1 MDGELAPLKEFL
13 SRTPFF
19 GGVDD
24 AALDQLARLL
34 IARDVPANEA
44 VFREGESGRSMFIVQ
59 TGEVVALQEAASA
72 PFVKLMR
79 FRPGDFFGETTLIE
93 MQPRLFTAI
102 AEQDARVLELKSLHL
117 YALYQRD
124 VHAYVMVLQNIN
136 RELCRRLRRAS
147 QRVSRLA
154 AEFDDE
160 QTQMPD
166 DRPSGE

>member
-1 MDGELAPLKEFL
+1 VETDLAELKEFL

-34 IARDVPANEA
+34 IARDFALGET
-44 VFREGESGRSMFIVQ
+44 VFSEGDHGRSMFIVR
-59 TGEVVALQEAASA
+59 TGEVVALQRSETA
-72 PFVKLMR
+72 PVKLMR

-93 MQPRLFTAI
+93 MQPRPFSAV
-102 AEQDARVLELKSLHL
+102 AEQPSQVLELKSLHL

-147 QRVSRLA
+147 QRLSYLA
-154 AEFDDE
+154 AEFADDE
-160 QTQMPD
+160 TQMPD
-166 DRPSGE
+166 EYAR